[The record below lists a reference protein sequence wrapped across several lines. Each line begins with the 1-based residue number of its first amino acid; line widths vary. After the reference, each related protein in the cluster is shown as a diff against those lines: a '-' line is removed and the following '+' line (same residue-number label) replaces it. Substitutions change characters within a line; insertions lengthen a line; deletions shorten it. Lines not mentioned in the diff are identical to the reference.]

1 MNRVVVGETLRRHVT
16 HPAFLVYVALLAIVA
31 LGVSNFDR
39 PGSAWPSLVALLAI
53 ITGCGP
59 IGPEL
64 SSGTLQ
70 LILVKP
76 VKRWVYLVSRVTGV
90 VIAVWI
96 ASIVAAVCELVGRA
110 MWSDALA
117 SETIAIA
124 LVNAFADAILTV
136 SLLTL
141 IGSLTRAYFNVAIY
155 LAVQFSFVAAGGIF
169 GLMRTSGNAIG
180 RFLNEH
186 IAIERALIVVDR
198 NLFPEFPPG
207 FYRDW
212 LLMVLSNAAVA
223 LVLAC
228 LAFRRREVP
237 YGAE

>member
-1 MNRVVVGETLRRHVT
+1 
-16 HPAFLVYVALLAIVA
+16 VYVALLAIVA

-39 PGSAWPSLVALLAI
+39 PGSVWPSLVALLAI

-90 VIAVWI
+90 VLAVWI
-96 ASIVAAVCELVGRA
+96 AAIVAAVCELVGRA

-117 SETIAIA
+117 LPTIGIA
-124 LVNAFADAILTV
+124 LGNALADAIFTV

-141 IGSLTRAYFNVAIY
+141 LGSLTRAYFNVAIY
-155 LAVQFSFVAAGGIF
+155 LAVQFAFAAANGFF
-169 GLMRTSGNAIG
+169 GFMRNSGTAIG

-186 IAIERALIVVDR
+186 IAIERAFLFVDR

-207 FYRDW
+207 FNRDW
-212 LLMVLSNAAVA
+212 LLMVLSNAAIA